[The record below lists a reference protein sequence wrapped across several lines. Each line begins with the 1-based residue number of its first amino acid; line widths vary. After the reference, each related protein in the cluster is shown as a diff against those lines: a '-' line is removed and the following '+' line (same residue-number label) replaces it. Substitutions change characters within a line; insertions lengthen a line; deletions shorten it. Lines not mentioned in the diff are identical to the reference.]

1 MIKSRQKNS
10 LIRLT
15 FSYILLVIIAICCLY
30 PALWVILSSL
40 RPGAALYSPTL
51 IPNAFTL
58 DHYTE
63 LFTSKSTMF
72 GRWYWNT
79 LKIATLSMLI
89 STTLVLLTAYALS
102 RFRFKGRKTTM
113 TGMLVI
119 GMFPGFMSLIAIYI
133 LLMQLN
139 LLDTHTAIVLVYSA
153 GAPLGA
159 FVVKGFFDSIPK
171 SIEESARIDGASHLQ
186 VFRKIM
192 LPLSKPMLI
201 YVMLTSFTG
210 AWGDF
215 IFARAVLRTKE
226 QWTIAVGMWDMVNSS
241 QTSNF
246 TLFAAGSVL
255 VAIPITILFMF
266 LQRYLVD
273 GLTAGA
279 NKG

>member
-1 MIKSRQKNS
+1 VKSRTFRTR
-10 LIRLT
+10 IRLT
-15 FSYILLVIIAICCLY
+15 LSYALLVVIAICCLY
-30 PALWVILSSL
+30 PALWVVLSSL
-40 RPGAALYSPTL
+40 RPGSALFSPTL
-51 IPNAFTL
+51 WPKTFTL
-58 DHYTE
+58 EHFEE
-63 LFTSKSTMF
+63 LFTSKTLLF
-72 GRWYWNT
+72 GTWYWNT

-89 STTLVLLTAYALS
+89 SSTLVLMTAYALS
-102 RFRFKGRKTTM
+102 RYRFKGRKTTM
-113 TGMLVI
+113 TGMLII
-119 GMFPGFMSLIAIYI
+119 GMFPGFMSLMALYI

-171 SIEESARIDGASHLQ
+171 SIEESARMDGAGHMQ
-186 VFRKIM
+186 VFMRIM
-192 LPLSKPMLI
+192 LPLSKPIMI

-215 IFARAVLRTKE
+215 IFARAVLRSKE
-226 QWTIAVGMWDMVNSS
+226 QWTIAVGMWDMVNSNQNS
-241 QTSNF
+241 QF
-246 TLFAAGSVL
+246 TLFAAGAVL
-255 VAIPITILFMF
+255 VAIPITLLFMY

>member
-1 MIKSRQKNS
+1 MIKNRRKKNR
-10 LIRLT
+10 IRLT
-15 FSYILLVIIAICCLY
+15 LSYILLTIIAICCLY
-30 PALWVILSSL
+30 PALWVIISSM
-40 RPGAALYSPTL
+40 RPGTSLFSPTFL
-51 IPNAFTL
+51 PKQLTL
-58 DHYTE
+58 EHYSD
-63 LFTSKSTMF
+63 LFNSKSIMF
-72 GRWYWNT
+72 GRWYLNT
-79 LKIATLSMLI
+79 LKIAVLTMLF
-89 STTLVLLTAYALS
+89 SSALVLMTAYSLS
-102 RFRFKGRKTTM
+102 RFRFKGRKLTM
-113 TGMLVI
+113 TVILVI

-153 GAPLGA
+153 GAGLGA

-171 SIEESARIDGASHLQ
+171 SIEESARIDGASHMQ
-186 VFRKIM
+186 VFTKIM
-192 LPLSKPMLI
+192 LPLSKPMLV

-226 QWTIAVGMWDMVNSS
+226 QWTIAVGMWDMVNS
-241 QTSNF
+241 QQNTNF

-255 VAIPITILFMF
+255 VAVPITLLFMY
-266 LQRYLVD
+266 LQRFLVD